1 MRSVLMFAGFL
12 ALSLWTVPVNAA
24 SSSNS
29 LGDLQALQVLE
40 AKALQAQPRE
50 QCYLYAKLVREMTEL
65 SLSQYKAGDVKNAT
79 GLLERVQQFASIIHR
94 TLSGNDKRIKNTE
107 LLLRQTSFRLYELLR
122 SSNYQDRPL
131 LEQTLAQVNQADSA
145 AMMSVFSK

>member
-12 ALSLWTVPVNAA
+12 ALSLWTVSVNAA